1 MSFFALLVSPY
12 FLGLDRVDAF
22 DVGCDYLDLLLHAA
36 VAKDL
41 LRDRNWETAR
51 GSLFLL
57 NFRFY
62 PIFLANR

>member
-36 VAKDL
+36 VARDL
-41 LRDRNWETAR
+41 LRDRN
-51 GSLFLL
+51 
-57 NFRFY
+57 
-62 PIFLANR
+62 